1 MIPWIDSL
9 VWNPSVNVGGKPILL
24 DFCKCSVPQI
34 SCLSHMWMCSNIF
47 RVRPTSFSL
56 LSLPNM
62 NVNKAYFLLFWVQ
75 KVCCVYIYLFL
86 VAHNEVYSEN
96 WFRVHFYVNHDVKSS
111 YCCLQSEYFALLPEQ
126 RKRGWRIRWCS
137 VPLSEPQNSSLDAVQ
152 WRTIQPQTNNVGSSS
167 MVSSFP
173 CLRFKNGLKRY
184 IFAQMGQCETSYT

>member
-1 MIPWIDSL
+1 MIPSIDSL

-56 LSLPNM
+56 LPLPNM

-111 YCCLQSEYFALLPEQ
+111 YRCLQSEYFAFHTFTTRATETWLKNQMML
-126 RKRGWRIRWCS
+126 
-137 VPLSEPQNSSLDAVQ
+137 
-152 WRTIQPQTNNVGSSS
+152 GSSIWTTKLL
-167 MVSSFP
+167 
-173 CLRFKNGLKRY
+173 LRRSTVEDNSTSNKQCGFIKYGIIIPLFEVLK
-184 IFAQMGQCETSYT
+184 MD